1 MKNVMLMGIHGRI
14 GQHLYLELKDTYRLH
29 CFSGAGRED
38 DDLKITY
45 VKKDLFI
52 LPEVEEALENIDIV
66 IFFEDPIMRLN
77 RLTQGRF
84 DEIYL
89 LIADNIARASNTNHV
104 EQIIYVGDELASE
117 ELIDVLGAYG
127 TPVQKTETPV
137 KRYGKTLS
145 YKQSDYNNV
154 RSIQKAPLPE
164 TWTIEEVGKYYFAW
178 LDEILYK
185 GINVKEEN
193 QHFQISVIGI
203 DDPVLKVK
211 YDEENSGG
219 GVEIYKIIGG
229 KLSKK
234 YPNKQSRLEFREMPG
249 GKSFIMALHDYEP
262 KLPWIMYVFM
272 QAPIH
277 ALVNRIYQVEM
288 VINDAGMNEFTQRYK
303 KK

>member
-14 GQHLYLELKDTYRLH
+14 GQNLYKELKDTYNLH
-29 CFSGAGRED
+29 CFSGTNQEN
-38 DDLKITY
+38 DDLKINY

-52 LPEVEEALENIDIV
+52 LPDVEEALQNIDIV

-84 DEIYL
+84 DDIYL
-89 LIADNIARASNTNHV
+89 LIADNIARASYKNGV
-104 EQIIYVGDELASE
+104 EQIIYVSDELKIGEANE
-117 ELIDVLGAYG
+117 VLGAYG
-127 TPVQKTETPV
+127 TPVQKTKTPV

-164 TWTIEEVGKYYFAW
+164 TWTVKDVGEYYFVW

-185 GINVKEEN
+185 GINVEKN
-193 QHFQISVIGI
+193 DDSYKISVVGI
-203 DDPVLKVK
+203 ARPVLEVV
-211 YDEENSGG
+211 YDETKSGN
-219 GVEIYKIIGG
+219 GVEIYRITGG

-234 YPNKQSRLEFREMPG
+234 YPNKEARLEFRGMPG
-249 GKSFIMALHDYEP
+249 GQSFIMALHDFEP
-262 KLPWIMYVFM
+262 NIPWGVYLFT

-277 ALVNRIYQVEM
+277 SLVNRIYQVEM
-288 VINDAGMNEFTQRYK
+288 VINDAGMNEFTK
-303 KK
+303 KYRK